1 MKNGRCLTPPA
12 ALTQVRAR
20 TLATL
25 ARLPEGYRAL
35 RDAPAYPVV
44 KSAMLERLLEQ
55 VRERYL
61 GAPQATNDRRPRG
74 TQGA

>member
-1 MKNGRCLTPPA
+1 MKDGRHLAPPRPLA
-12 ALTQVRAR
+12 EVQAR

-35 RDAPAYPVV
+35 RDAPAYPLV
-44 KSAMLERLLEQ
+44 KSAALERLLEE

-74 TQGA
+74 THGD